1 MSGAVRTE
9 HGTVHEHASQDH
21 GSLGTQTLSCEQ
33 YRDPAEEKKENNAG
47 VTEDQVIILSQLVP
61 DGDTADSLEIVI
73 HRPLMAVPDDDSQLG
88 NFRGVD
94 MCPTIRHSTLCSP
107 ALPCH
112 ALPWAAIFTYV
123 PSS

>member
-73 HRPLMAVPDDDSQLG
+73 TAISG
-88 NFRGVD
+88 
-94 MCPTIRHSTLCSP
+94 
-107 ALPCH
+107 H